1 MAEAAPKLEQVPD
14 ATPKAKRPPRHKGNT
29 AANAAN
35 KAARDDA
42 HFALVMEAAQATV
55 RIFTKEAIPCA
66 SFGSLA
72 TKLYGS
78 SRCPKDVDLL
88 IYQDPALEEP
98 WAAEQL
104 KKLLLDKDPRHFY
117 LTLPRDPE
125 ATYRV
130 LWYRQSYLGPTCKV
144 DVLIPGTMHLPN
156 LPPTLSKWINNVPL
170 VPFSLLLL
178 HKLQGWDD
186 HRLAE
191 EDYKRRKMPQD
202 AADIKR
208 LLGMEA
214 LVKELVNSKPWADRV
229 LFSEEFEELTKRR
242 VKDYC
247 AEYPKHVQ
255 KWRELGFE
263 VPDPPVATEK
273 KKKKGKKGKKVEAP
287 VVEHELEKEEVEVK
301 PEMVAETVGIALV

>member
-1 MAEAAPKLEQVPD
+1 MAEADAAPKLEQVPD
-14 ATPKAKRPPRHKGNT
+14 ATPKEKRPPRRK
-29 AANAAN
+29 ANAAT
-35 KAARDDA
+35 KAAKDDA

-55 RIFTKEAIPCA
+55 QIFTKEAIPCV

-72 TKLYGS
+72 SKLYGS

-88 IYQDPALEEP
+88 VYQDPALEEP

-117 LTLPRDPE
+117 LTMPRDPE

-156 LPPTLSKWINNVPL
+156 LSPTLSKWIDNVPL

-191 EDYKRRKMPQD
+191 EDHKRRKMPQD

-208 LLGMEA
+208 LLGM
-214 LVKELVNSKPWADRV
+214 
-229 LFSEEFEELTKRR
+229 EFEELTKRR

-263 VPDPPVATEK
+263 VPDPPMATEKKKK
-273 KKKKGKKGKKVEAP
+273 KKKKGKKGKNAEAA
-287 VVEHELEKEEVEVK
+287 VVEHEMEKEKEKVEVE
-301 PEMVAETVGIALV
+301 PEIGITEYSATTILTEHYQFEAISY